1 MYVKMVAYWIEEY
14 PTILSYT
21 MKNKFIETC
30 RAIKRCIFRVLR
42 YRKIPKIT
50 KVNANYLLNENEM
63 NQEIVQSKEELGEE
77 EEDNDGNIIFYID
90 DEEVAQFVLIN
101 YNFDCDVVK
110 NYDEESWTVY
120 TNITK

>member
-1 MYVKMVAYWIEEY
+1 MNFLDY
-14 PTILSYT
+14 
-21 MKNKFIETC
+21 
-30 RAIKRCIFRVLR
+30 LR
-42 YRKIPKIT
+42 S
-50 KVNANYLLNENEM
+50 NDL
-63 NQEIVQSKEELGEE
+63 QE

>member
-1 MYVKMVAYWIEEY
+1 M
-14 PTILSYT
+14 
-21 MKNKFIETC
+21 N
-30 RAIKRCIFRVLR
+30 VLD
-42 YRKIPKIT
+42 
-50 KVNANYLLNENEM
+50 YLRSIDL
-63 NQEIVQSKEELGEE
+63 QE

-101 YNFDCDVVK
+101 YNFECDVVK

>member
-1 MYVKMVAYWIEEY
+1 M
-14 PTILSYT
+14 
-21 MKNKFIETC
+21 N
-30 RAIKRCIFRVLR
+30 VLD
-42 YRKIPKIT
+42 
-50 KVNANYLLNENEM
+50 YLRSIDL
-63 NQEIVQSKEELGEE
+63 QE

>member
-1 MYVKMVAYWIEEY
+1 MNFLDY
-14 PTILSYT
+14 
-21 MKNKFIETC
+21 
-30 RAIKRCIFRVLR
+30 LR
-42 YRKIPKIT
+42 SIDS
-50 KVNANYLLNENEM
+50 
-63 NQEIVQSKEELGEE
+63 QE

>member
-1 MYVKMVAYWIEEY
+1 MNFLDY
-14 PTILSYT
+14 
-21 MKNKFIETC
+21 
-30 RAIKRCIFRVLR
+30 LR
-42 YRKIPKIT
+42 SID
-50 KVNANYLLNENEM
+50 L
-63 NQEIVQSKEELGEE
+63 QE

-120 TNITK
+120 TNISK